1 MKLKIAI
8 CDDDNSQVE
17 FTSYL
22 INSIKADVNF
32 EIMTVLS
39 GEELLSMKGIKDLDI
54 VFLDIEMNGI
64 NGIETAKEIRKLNKN
79 AIIVFITGYKDY
91 ALEAYDLKA
100 FHYLIKPISKDK
112 MEKLMK
118 DILRRKNE
126 MDAYQEKEKELTIKI
141 RDKLVKFKYDDIYY
155 FEKYLKNI
163 IVCSKEGDFKF
174 IGTFK
179 SLINQID
186 MRYFIQC
193 NQGFII
199 NKSKIFKLKEGLITI
214 RDINKEIPVSRAYK
228 EDIIKEL
235 ENNLFQKN

>member
-1 MKLKIAI
+1 MKVKIAI

-17 FTSYL
+17 FTSNL

-39 GEELLSMKGIKDLDI
+39 GEELLNMKGIEDLDI

-64 NGIETAKEIRKLNKN
+64 NGIETGKEIRKLNKDV
-79 AIIVFITGYKDY
+79 IIVFITGYKKY
-91 ALEAYDLKA
+91 ALEAYEIQA

-112 MEKLMK
+112 MDKLMK

-126 MDAYQEKEKELTIKI
+126 MVAYQEKEKELTIRA
-141 RDKLVKFKYDDIYY
+141 RDKLLKLKYDDIYY
-155 FEKYLKNI
+155 FEKYLKSI

-174 IGTFK
+174 KGTFK
-179 SLINQID
+179 SLMNKID

-193 NQGFII
+193 HQGFIA
-199 NKSKIFKLKEGLITI
+199 NRSKIFRLKEGLITF
-214 RDINKEIPVSRAYK
+214 RDINKEIPVSRGYK
-228 EDIIKEL
+228 EIIIKEM
-235 ENNLFQKN
+235 ENNLFQ